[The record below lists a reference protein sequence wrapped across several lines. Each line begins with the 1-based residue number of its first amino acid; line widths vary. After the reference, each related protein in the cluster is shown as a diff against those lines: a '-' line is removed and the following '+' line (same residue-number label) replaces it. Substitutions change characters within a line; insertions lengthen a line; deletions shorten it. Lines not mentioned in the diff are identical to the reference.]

1 MAAADTPMH
10 SILTREF
17 ITDTLAQSV
26 QDVRT
31 RALYELCFLHRHHIR
46 NEIVADKLRMI
57 LRLCADHGLKVGDLS
72 PEFAAYRLGQS
83 GVDRWF
89 AGLTTAEQIDPALVF
104 EMHKRVMD
112 LFDELP
118 SQQAR
123 SLASKYLHFHFP
135 ELFYLY
141 DSRVEAA
148 AVALGQGEC
157 GYLAGGDH
165 DPDYARFFACCR
177 KLAEAFAPLAGR
189 RPNPRELDR
198 LLRAWTDHQEASMMP
213 SRYEMKPVIHA

>member
-1 MAAADTPMH
+1 MN

-31 RALYELCFLHRHHIR
+31 RALYELCFLHRHHLH
-46 NEIVADKLRMI
+46 NKIVADKLRLI
-57 LRLCADHGLKVGDLS
+57 LGLCADNGLKVADVS
-72 PEFAAYRLGQS
+72 PEFAALRLGRS

-104 EMHKRVMD
+104 ELHKRVMD
-112 LFDELP
+112 VFDDIATG
-118 SQQAR
+118 QAR
-123 SLASKYLHFHFP
+123 SLASQYLHFHFP

-148 AVALGQGEC
+148 AIALGQGEC

-177 KLAEAFAPLAGR
+177 KLADASAPLAGR

-198 LLRAWTDHQEASMMP
+198 LLRAWTDHQEALMMP
-213 SRYEMKPVIHA
+213 YRHEAKPIIHA

>member
-1 MAAADTPMH
+1 MNT
-10 SILTREF
+10 ILTREF
-17 ITDTLAQSV
+17 IADILAQSV

-46 NEIVADKLRMI
+46 SEIVADKLRMI
-57 LRLCADHGLKVGDLS
+57 LRLCADHGLKVADLS
-72 PEFAAYRLGQS
+72 PEFTAYRLGQS

-89 AGLTTAEQIDPALVF
+89 AGLTTAEQIDPDLVF

-118 SQQAR
+118 SRQAC

-148 AVALGQGEC
+148 ATALGQEEC

-165 DPDYARFFACCR
+165 DPDYVRFFACCR
-177 KLAEAFAPLAGR
+177 KLAESFAPLAGR

-198 LLRAWTDHQEASMMP
+198 LLRAWSDHQEALMMS
-213 SRYEMKPVIHA
+213 SRNEMKPVLHV

>member
-1 MAAADTPMH
+1 MH
-10 SILTREF
+10 SQLTREF
-17 ITDTLAQSV
+17 VTDTLARSV

-57 LRLCADHGLKVGDLS
+57 LRLCADHGLKVGEVS

-89 AGLTTAEQIDPALVF
+89 AGLTTAEQIDPARLF
-104 EMHKRVMD
+104 ELHKRVMD
-112 LFDELP
+112 VFDDLP
-118 SQQAR
+118 ADQAR

-141 DSRVEAA
+141 DSRVATAA
-148 AVALGQGEC
+148 LELGHGEC
-157 GYLAGGDH
+157 GYLAGGEH
-165 DPDYARFFACCR
+165 DPEYARFFACCR
-177 KLAEAFAPLAGR
+177 KLVEAFASLAGR

-198 LLRAWTDHQEASMMP
+198 LLRAWTDHQDLMMMP
-213 SRYEMKPVIHA
+213 AVPETRQPLHA